1 MKRNGTDCAKPTDRG
16 LRAYPLTAAPV
27 GVPSRQIVVALF
39 ALTGFAALCLQVVW
53 QRVISIHGGVDLFS
67 SATVVAAFMAG
78 LGLGNL
84 LGGTLADRLGPNRSI
99 LAFAVANLG
108 IGLFGL
114 ASIAIFYDGYRAL
127 AEHVESLP
135 AAFAFHFVL
144 LVIPT
149 TLMGLSLP
157 LLTRGLVRGV
167 GEAAPVV
174 SRLYAA
180 NTLGAAAGAAVG
192 GWFLLGNL
200 GFDGTVRFASTLN
213 LVAAGAVLLWWRR
226 TPREL
231 SPRAEPASAFAAGET
246 SARIWPWLALYAAT
260 GAAALALEV
269 VYFRLVDG
277 IMRSNSYTFAHV
289 LTLYLLL
296 FGAGA
301 AAASE
306 RARRAERPDVKF
318 LWIQFWIGVASLLGV
333 LLLLNAPPLFGLR
346 ASLEQYF
353 RGEGFIYGFESVTDL
368 RSAMAALFAHVLAP
382 ALVMGAPV
390 FLMGY
395 AYPFVAALV
404 LRRDSTLGRHT
415 GALMA
420 CNILGN
426 VAGSLLAGFVLLD
439 AFGTAGTLT
448 LLAALLM
455 SLGVAAAVR
464 GTPVAR
470 TRRVFSAIVAA
481 AALLALFPSNERL
494 WSFLHGAPPERFELV
509 EERSCVNALVDHGDE
524 EMLHLNAA
532 AQNGYPYDDFHLLI
546 GLFPA
551 LLHPAPQRALAV
563 GLGIGATPY
572 GMLLDPRIGEVETV
586 EICAGLHELLTDLG
600 ERGATESQLLLEDP
614 RLDFEAGD
622 GRKRLLTADAPYDVI
637 TVDALRPQS
646 GYSGNVYSVEFYEL
660 VSSRLARGG
669 LFAQWVP
676 TDRVLASV
684 AQVFPYVV
692 AGVGPGAARFIVASN
707 EPIALD
713 RAKSLARFRAQPHG
727 ELPQT
732 QRASLEWY
740 FEHAELRHVRNG
752 EPAPPVPEDE
762 LNRDLH
768 PRDEYFLNDD

>member
-1 MKRNGTDCAKPTDRG
+1 MAVDSRSRLTPPGDAP
-16 LRAYPLTAAPV
+16 LRQLV
-27 GVPSRQIVVALF
+27 IALF
-39 ALTGFAALCLQVVW
+39 ALTGFSALCLQVVW

-84 LGGTLADRLGPNRSI
+84 VGGALADRLGPNRSI

-108 IGLFGL
+108 IGLFGW

-127 AEHVESLP
+127 AEQIQSLP

-144 LVIPT
+144 LVVPT

-157 LLTRGLVRGV
+157 LLSRGVVRSV

-192 GWFLLGNL
+192 GWLLLGNL
-200 GFDGTVRFASTLN
+200 GFDGTVRFASSLN
-213 LVAAGAVLLWWRR
+213 LLAALAVLVLWR
-226 TPREL
+226 TAPPD
-231 SPRAEPASAFAAGET
+231 SPATGAPDASGRDTAFASGPV
-246 SARIWPWLALYAAT
+246 WPWLVLYAAT

-301 AAASE
+301 AAAGE
-306 RARRAERPDVKF
+306 RARRAARPDAAF
-318 LWIQFWIGVASLLGV
+318 LWIQFWIGAASLIGV
-333 LLLLNAPPLFGLR
+333 LALLNAPPLFGLR
-346 ASLEQYF
+346 QALAQYF
-353 RGEGFIYGFESVTDL
+353 AGEGFIYGFESVTDL
-368 RSAMAALFAHVLAP
+368 RSTMAAVFAHLLAP
-382 ALVMGAPV
+382 VLVMGAPV

-395 AYPFVAALV
+395 AYPFIAALV
-404 LRRDSTLGRHT
+404 LRRDSTLGRYT

-426 VAGSLLAGFVLLD
+426 VAGSLIAGFVLLD
-439 AFGTAGTLT
+439 VLGTAGTLA

-455 SLGVAAAVR
+455 ALGVPAALRAPRARVARSAAVLA
-464 GTPVAR
+464 T
-470 TRRVFSAIVAA
+470 A
-481 AALLALFPSNERL
+481 AALVVLFPSNERL
-494 WSFLHGAPPERFELV
+494 WGDLHGAPPERFALI
-509 EERSCVNALVDHGDE
+509 EERSCVNALVESDGMQ
-524 EMLHLNAA
+524 MLHLNAA

-546 GLFPA
+546 GLLPA
-551 LLHPAPQRALAV
+551 LLHSNPERALAV

-572 GMLLDPRIGEVETV
+572 GMLLDPRLRNVETV
-586 EICAGLHELLTDLG
+586 EICAGLGELLAELG
-600 ERGATESQLLLEDP
+600 DRGAHESQRLLDDP
-614 RLDFEAGD
+614 RLDLRAGD
-622 GRKRLLTADAPYDVI
+622 GRKRLLAAERLYDII

-660 VSSRLARGG
+660 VASRLAPGG

-676 TDRVLASV
+676 TKRVLASV
-684 AQVFPYVV
+684 TEVFPHV
-692 AGVGPGAARFIVASN
+692 ATTVGPGPVTFLIASN
-707 EPIALD
+707 EPLPADLAD
-713 RAKSLARFRAQPHG
+713 ALARFQARPHG
-727 ELPQT
+727 GLSPE
-732 QRASLEWY
+732 QRASLGQF
-740 FEHAELRHVRNG
+740 FEHAELTHVRRG
-752 EPAPPVPEDE
+752 ETRAATPETE

-768 PRDEYFLNDD
+768 PRDEYFLNDG

>member
-1 MKRNGTDCAKPTDRG
+1 MAADRSSRSTSPG
-16 LRAYPLTAAPV
+16 DTSLRQLV
-27 GVPSRQIVVALF
+27 LALF
-39 ALTGFAALCLQVVW
+39 ALTGFSALCLQVVW

-84 LGGTLADRLGPNRSI
+84 LGGALADRVGARRSI
-99 LAFAVANLG
+99 LAFALANVG
-108 IGLFGL
+108 IGLFGWG
-114 ASIAIFYDGYRAL
+114 SIAIFYDGYRAL
-127 AEHVESLP
+127 AEHVQSLP

-144 LVIPT
+144 LVVPT

-157 LLTRGLVRGV
+157 LLSRGVVRNV

-192 GWFLLGNL
+192 GWLLLGNL
-200 GFDGTVRFASTLN
+200 GFDGTVRLASTLN
-213 LVAAGAVLLWWRR
+213 LLAAAAALRLWRSARPDASRAAVATAGTTRDAVLSSGRV
-226 TPREL
+226 
-231 SPRAEPASAFAAGET
+231 
-246 SARIWPWLALYAAT
+246 WPWLALYAGT

-289 LTLYLLL
+289 LTLYLVL

-301 AAASE
+301 AAAGE
-306 RARRAERPDVKF
+306 RARRAPRPDTAF
-318 LWIQFWIGVASLLGV
+318 LWIQFWIGAASLIGV
-333 LLLLNAPPLFGLR
+333 LALLNAPPLFGLR
-346 ASLEQYF
+346 QSLAQYF
-353 RGEGFIYGFESVTDL
+353 AGEGFIYGFENVTDL
-368 RSAMAALFAHVLAP
+368 RSTIAAVFAHFVAP
-382 ALVMGAPV
+382 ALVMGVPV

-395 AYPFVAALV
+395 AYPFIAALV
-404 LRRDSTLGRHT
+404 LRRDTTLGRYT

-439 AFGTAGTLT
+439 VLGTAGTLV

-455 SLGVAAAVR
+455 ALGLPAALRAPHARAARSAAVL
-464 GTPVAR
+464 VAG
-470 TRRVFSAIVAA
+470 
-481 AALLALFPSNERL
+481 AALVALFPSNERL
-494 WSFLHGAPPERFELV
+494 WGFLHGAPPERFALV
-509 EERSCVNALVDHGDE
+509 EERSCVNALVEHDGTQ
-524 EMLHLNAA
+524 MLHLNAA

-551 LLHPAPQRALAV
+551 FLHPEPQRALAV

-572 GMLLDPRIGEVETV
+572 GMLLDPRLRNVETV
-586 EICAGLHELLTDLG
+586 EICAGLGELLARLG
-600 ERGATESQLLLEDP
+600 ERGAHESQRLLDDA
-614 RLDFEAGD
+614 RLDLRAGD
-622 GRKRLLTADAPYDVI
+622 GRKRLLAVEQPYDII

-660 VSSRLARGG
+660 VASRLAEGG

-676 TDRVLASV
+676 TKRVLASV
-684 AQVFPYVV
+684 AEVFPYV
-692 AGVGPGAARFIVASN
+692 ATTVGPGPATFLVASN
-707 EPIALD
+707 EPLPTDLTDA
-713 RAKSLARFRAQPHG
+713 RERFRSRPHG
-727 ELPQT
+727 GLSPEQ
-732 QRASLEWY
+732 QASLGR
-740 FEHAELRHVRNG
+740 FLEHAELTRVRSG
-752 EPAPPVPEDE
+752 EPRAAAPEAE

-768 PRDEYFLNDD
+768 PRDEYFLNDG

>member
-1 MKRNGTDCAKPTDRG
+1 MATERSTRFATPGDAP
-16 LRAYPLTAAPV
+16 LR
-27 GVPSRQIVVALF
+27 RVVLVLF
-39 ALTGFAALCLQVVW
+39 AVTGFSALCLQVVW

-78 LGLGNL
+78 LGLGSL
-84 LGGTLADRLGPNRSI
+84 VGGTLADRLGARRSI
-99 LAFAVANLG
+99 LAFAVANLI
-108 IGLFGL
+108 IGLFGW

-127 AEHVESLP
+127 AAHVQSLP

-144 LVIPT
+144 LVVPT

-157 LLTRGLVRGV
+157 LLTRGVVRDI

-180 NTLGAAAGAAVG
+180 NTLGAAAGAAVA
-192 GWFLLGNL
+192 GWLLLGNL
-200 GFDGTVRFASTLN
+200 GFDGTVRLASSLN
-213 LVAAGAVLLWWRR
+213 LVAAAVVLALWRGARPEPAT
-226 TPREL
+226 TPAPGA
-231 SPRAEPASAFAAGET
+231 SPRGAAFAPD
-246 SARIWPWLALYAAT
+246 RIWPWLALYAAT

-301 AAASE
+301 AAAGE
-306 RARRAERPDVKF
+306 RARRAVRPDAAF
-318 LWIQFWIGVASLLGV
+318 LWIQFWIGAASLIGV
-333 LLLLNAPPLFGLR
+333 LALLNAPPLLGLR
-346 ASLEQYF
+346 QSLEQYF

-368 RSAMAALFAHVLAP
+368 RSAMAAVFAHLLAP

-395 AYPFVAALV
+395 AYPFIAALV

-439 AFGTAGTLT
+439 LLGTAGTLA
-448 LLAALLM
+448 LLAVLLM
-455 SLGVAAAVR
+455 ALGVVAALREPRARVPRAAAAL
-464 GTPVAR
+464 G
-470 TRRVFSAIVAA
+470 AA
-481 AALLALFPSNERL
+481 VALLALFPANERL
-494 WSFLHGAPPERFELV
+494 WGFLHGAPPDRFALV
-509 EERSCVNALVDHGDE
+509 EERTCVNALVERGGVQ
-524 EMLHLNAA
+524 MLHLNAA

-551 LLHPAPQRALAV
+551 LLHPSPDSALAV

-572 GMLLDPRIGEVETV
+572 GMLLDPRLRDVETV
-586 EICAGLHELLTDLG
+586 EICAGIGDLLAELGDLG
-600 ERGATESQLLLEDP
+600 AHESRLLLEDP
-614 RLDFEAGD
+614 RLDLRAGD
-622 GRKRLLTADAPYDVI
+622 GRKRLLGTDERYDIV

-660 VSSRLARGG
+660 VASRLAPRG

-676 TDRVLASV
+676 TQRVLSSV
-684 AQVFPYVV
+684 MQVFPYV
-692 AGVGPGAARFIVASN
+692 ATTVGPGPATFLVASN
-707 EPIALD
+707 EPLPDDLGTA
-713 RAKSLARFRAQPHG
+713 AQRFRALPHG
-727 ELPQT
+727 RLSAE
-732 QRASLEWY
+732 QRASLDRF
-740 FEHAELRHVRNG
+740 FEHAKLTHVRRG
-752 EPAPPVPEDE
+752 EPPAAIAETE

-768 PRDEYFLNDD
+768 PRDEYFLNDG

>member
-1 MKRNGTDCAKPTDRG
+1 MGADRG
-16 LRAYPLTAAPV
+16 ALLSSVPAGAP
-27 GVPSRQIVVALF
+27 PRQLVVALF
-39 ALTGFAALCLQVVW
+39 ALTGFSALCLQVVW

-84 LGGTLADRLGPNRSI
+84 LGGTLADRLGPSRSI

-108 IGLFGL
+108 IGLFGW
-114 ASIAIFYDGYRAL
+114 ASIAIFYDGYRTL
-127 AEHVESLP
+127 AEHVQSLP

-157 LLTRGLVRGV
+157 LLSRGMVRGV
-167 GEAAPVV
+167 GEAASVV

-192 GWFLLGNL
+192 GWVLLGNL
-200 GFDGTVRFASTLN
+200 GFDGTVQVASSMN
-213 LVAAGAVLLWWRR
+213 LVAAAVVLAWWRAR
-226 TPREL
+226 PETAAP
-231 SPRAEPASAFAAGET
+231 SRAVAPPVAGGAD
-246 SARIWPWLALYAAT
+246 ARVWPWFALYAAT

-306 RARRAERPDVKF
+306 RSRRAPRPDLTF
-318 LWIQFWIGVASLLGV
+318 LWIQFWIGVATLLGV
-333 LLLLNAPPLFGLR
+333 VVLLNVPPVLGLR
-346 ASLEQYF
+346 ESLLQYF
-353 RGEGFIYGFESVTDL
+353 RGEGFIYGFESVTDF
-368 RSAMAALFAHVLAP
+368 RSAMAAIFAHLLAP
-382 ALVMGAPV
+382 ALVMGTPV

-395 AYPFVAALV
+395 AYPFIATLV

-415 GALMA
+415 GTLMA
-420 CNILGN
+420 CNIVGN

-439 AFGTAGTLT
+439 LVGTSGTLA
-448 LLAALLM
+448 LLAGLLM
-455 SLGVAAAVR
+455 ALGVAAALR
-464 GTPVAR
+464 SPGAR
-470 TRRVFSAIVAA
+470 ARRAVAA
-481 AALLALFPSNERL
+481 LATAAVLLAVFPSNERL
-494 WSFLHGAPPERFELV
+494 WGFLHGAPPERFELV

-524 EMLHLNAA
+524 QMLHLNAA

-546 GLFPA
+546 GVFPA
-551 LLHPAPQRALAV
+551 LLHPNPQRALAV

-572 GMLLDPRIGEVETV
+572 GMLLDPRLRSVEAV
-586 EICAGLHELLTDLG
+586 EICAGLDDLLAALG
-600 ERGATESQLLLEDP
+600 ERESRLLLEDP
-614 RLDFEAGD
+614 RLELHAGD
-622 GRKRLLTADAPYDVI
+622 GRKRLLTAEQPYDVI

-660 VSSRLARGG
+660 VAARLAPGG

-676 TDRVLASV
+676 TERVLTSV
-684 AQVFPYVV
+684 AQVFPYV
-692 AGVGPGAARFIVASN
+692 ATALGPGSAKFLIASN
-707 EPIALD
+707 DPLPTD
-713 RAKSLARFRAQPHG
+713 RAATLARYR
-727 ELPQT
+727 ERPQGRLT
-732 QRASLEWY
+732 NEQRASLEWY
-740 FEHAELRHVRNG
+740 FAHAELTHVRRG
-752 EPAPPVPEDE
+752 EPPDQVPEHAV
-762 LNRDLH
+762 NHDLH
-768 PRDEYFLNDD
+768 PRDEYFLNDE

>member
-1 MKRNGTDCAKPTDRG
+1 MAAHRSAHMTQSGDTP
-16 LRAYPLTAAPV
+16 LRQL
-27 GVPSRQIVVALF
+27 VVALF
-39 ALTGFAALCLQVVW
+39 ALTGFSALCLQVVW

-84 LGGTLADRLGPNRSI
+84 LGGALADRLGPHRSI

-108 IGLFGL
+108 IGLFGW

-127 AEHVESLP
+127 AEHVQSLP

-144 LVIPT
+144 LVVPT

-157 LLTRGLVRGV
+157 LLTRGVVRNV

-200 GFDGTVRFASTLN
+200 GFDGTVRLASSLN
-213 LVAAGAVLLWWRR
+213 LLAAGVVLLLWR
-226 TPREL
+226 TAPREQAPT
-231 SPRAEPASAFAAGET
+231 STTPAAAPAASNSAYE
-246 SARIWPWLALYAAT
+246 RIWPWLALYAAT

-289 LTLYLLL
+289 LTLYLIL

-306 RARRAERPDVKF
+306 RARRTARPDVSF
-318 LWIQFWIGVASLLGV
+318 LWIQFWIGVSSLLGV
-333 LLLLNAPPLFGLR
+333 LVLLNVPPLFGLR
-346 ASLEQYF
+346 QSLEQYF

-368 RSAMAALFAHVLAP
+368 RSGMAALFAHVLAP

-395 AYPFVAALV
+395 AYPFIAALV
-404 LRRDSTLGRHT
+404 LRRESSLGRHT
-415 GALMA
+415 GVLMA

-426 VAGSLLAGFVLLD
+426 VTGSLLAGFVLLD
-439 AFGTAGTLT
+439 LFGTAGTLV

-455 SLGVAAAVR
+455 TLGVAAALR
-464 GTPVAR
+464 GSGAR
-470 TRRVFSAIVAA
+470 ARRAA
-481 AALLALFPSNERL
+481 AALGAAAVLLAVFPSNERL
-494 WSFLHGAPPERFELV
+494 WGFLHGAPPERFALV
-509 EERSCVNALVDHGDE
+509 EERSCVNALVDHGDMQ
-524 EMLHLNAA
+524 MLHLNAA

-551 LLHPAPQRALAV
+551 LLHENPQRALAV

-572 GMLLDPRIGEVETV
+572 GMLLDPRMRNVETI
-586 EICAGLHELLTDLG
+586 EICAGLAELLAGLG
-600 ERGATESQLLLEDP
+600 ERGAHESRSLLDDP
-614 RLDFEAGD
+614 RLDLHAGD
-622 GRKRLLTADAPYDVI
+622 GRKRLLAAEQPYDII

-660 VSSRLARGG
+660 VAARLAPGG

-676 TDRVLASV
+676 TQRVLASV
-684 AQVFPYVV
+684 MEVFPHV
-692 AGVGPGAARFIVASN
+692 ATVVGPGPATFLVASN
-707 EPIALD
+707 EPLPSDLTDA
-713 RAKSLARFRAQPHG
+713 RARFQARPHG
-727 ELPQT
+727 ALSPE
-732 QRASLEWY
+732 QRASLGR
-740 FEHAELRHVRNG
+740 FFDHASLTHTRRG
-752 EPAPPVPEDE
+752 EPRPAAPEHE
-762 LNRDLH
+762 LNRDLR
-768 PRDEYFLNDD
+768 PRDEYFLNDG